1 MIRSDLGKKSG
12 DRVARVWFDRADKK
26 NAITVEM
33 YAQLGAALAAADA
46 DPQARAV
53 LLHGT
58 ADCFTAGNDVAD
70 FLNAPRGP
78 GAAPP
83 ARALFDALPRMKK
96 PVVAA
101 VGGPA
106 VGIGTTMLLHCDFVY
121 AAPNARFQLP
131 FVPLG
136 IVPEFGSTLLL
147 PLIAG
152 YQRAARLLLLG
163 QPFTAQEACEA
174 GIVTEVVPQEKLIDH
189 AFHVASLL
197 AALPP
202 ESVRLTKRLMKARY
216 AEALAAAIEEETR
229 IFSERLGSP
238 EAKEALS
245 AFLEKRKPDFS
256 RF

>member
-1 MIRSDLGKKSG
+1 MIRSDLGKKGG
-12 DRVARVWFDRADKK
+12 DRVARIWFDRADKK

-33 YAQLGAALAAADA
+33 YAMLGAALAAADA

-53 LLHGT
+53 LLHGS

-70 FLNAPRGP
+70 FLNAPRTP
-78 GAAPP
+78 GASP
-83 ARALFDALPRMKK
+83 ARALFEALPRMKK

-136 IVPEFGSTLLL
+136 IVPEVGSTLLL

-152 YQRAARLLLLG
+152 YQRAAMLLLLG
-163 QPFTAQEACEA
+163 QPFTAQQAYEA
-174 GIVTEVVPQEKLIDH
+174 GIVTEVVAQEKLLDH
-189 AFHVASLL
+189 SLEIARALAS
-197 AALPP
+197 LPP
-202 ESVRLTKRLMKARY
+202 ESIRLTKRLMKARY
-216 AEALAAAIEEETR
+216 AEALAAAIDEETR
-229 IFSERLGSP
+229 IFTERLGSP

>member
-1 MIRSDLGKKSG
+1 LIKSETSG
-12 DRVARVWFDRADKK
+12 RVARIRFDRIDKK
-26 NAITVEM
+26 NALTAEM
-33 YAQLGAALAAADA
+33 YAMLGGALAAAEA
-46 DPQARAV
+46 DPAVRAV

-58 ADCFTAGNDVAD
+58 AECFTAGNDVGD
-70 FLNAPRGP
+70 FLKRPSG
-78 GAAPP
+78 GVPP
-83 ARALFDALPRMKK
+83 AKALFDVLPTMAK

-106 VGIGTTMLLHCDFVY
+106 IGIGSTMLLHCDLVY

-136 IVPEFGSTLLL
+136 IVPEFGSTFLL

-152 YQRAARLLLLG
+152 YQRAAELLLLG
-163 QPFTAQEACEA
+163 QPFTAQKAYEA
-174 GIVTEVVPQEKLIDH
+174 GIVTEVIPQEKLIEH
-189 AFHVASLL
+189 SFQIAASL
-197 AALPP
+197 ASLPP
-202 ESVRLTKRLMKARY
+202 ESIRLTKRLMKARHGTT
-216 AEALAAAIEEETR
+216 LAATIEEEMR
-229 IFSERLGSP
+229 IFGERLHSP

>member
-1 MIRSDLGKKSG
+1 MIRSETAG
-12 DRVARVWFDRADKK
+12 RVARIRFDRLDKK
-26 NAITVEM
+26 NAITAEM

-46 DPQARAV
+46 DAQVRAV
-53 LLHGT
+53 LLHGA

-70 FLNAPRGP
+70 FLNVQRKP
-78 GAAPP
+78 GASP
-83 ARALFDALPRMKK
+83 ARALFDALPNMKK

-106 VGIGTTMLLHCDFVY
+106 VGIGSTMLLHCDLVF

-136 IVPEFGSTLLL
+136 IVPEFGSTFLL

-152 YQRAARLLLLG
+152 YQRAAKLLLLG
-163 QPFTAQEACEA
+163 QPFTAQEALDA
-174 GIVTEVVPQEKLIDH
+174 GIVTAVVADVIGEAEK
-189 AFHVASLL
+189 AANAL

-202 ESVRLTKRLMKARY
+202 ESIRLTKRLMRARY
-216 AEALAAAIEEETR
+216 AETLAATIDEETR
-229 IFSERLGSP
+229 IFTERLSSP
-238 EAKEALS
+238 EAKEAMS

>member
-1 MIRSDLGKKSG
+1 LIKSEIFGRIARIR
-12 DRVARVWFDRADKK
+12 FDRIDKK

-33 YAQLGAALAAADA
+33 YRQLGAALAAAEA
-46 DPQARAV
+46 DPKVRAV

-70 FLNAPRGP
+70 FLNVRREP
-78 GAAPP
+78 GSSP
-83 ARALFDALPRMKK
+83 ARALFDVLPHMKK

-106 VGIGTTMLLHCDFVY
+106 VGIGSTMLLHCDLVY

-136 IVPEFGSTLLL
+136 IVPEFGSTFLL

-152 YQRAARLLLLG
+152 YQRAAKLLLLG
-163 QPFTAQEACEA
+163 RPFTAQEAHEA
-174 GIVTEVVPQEKLIDH
+174 GIVTAVVEDVIGEAEK
-189 AFHVASLL
+189 AAAAL
-197 AALPP
+197 AELPP
-202 ESVRLTKRLMKARY
+202 ESIRLTKRLMKQRY
-216 AEALAAAIEEETR
+216 GDTLAATIDEETR
-229 IFSERLGSP
+229 IFTERLSSP
-238 EAKEALS
+238 EAKEAMS

-256 RF
+256 RFS

>member
-1 MIRSDLGKKSG
+1 MSAPILCSSRE
-12 DRVARVWFDRADKK
+12 RVARIEIARPEKK
-26 NAITVEM
+26 NALTPEM
-33 YAQLGAALAAADA
+33 YALLGAALAAAEA
-46 DPQARAV
+46 DPQVRAV

-58 ADCFTAGNDVAD
+58 AECFTSGNDVAD
-70 FLNAPRGP
+70 FVNVPRTP
-78 GAAPP
+78 GSTP
-83 ARALFDALPRMKK
+83 ARALFEVLPAMAK

-106 VGIGTTMLLHCDFVY
+106 IGIGSTLLLHCDLVY

-136 IVPEFGSTLLL
+136 IVPEFGSTYLL
-147 PLIAG
+147 PLLAG
-152 YQRAARLLLLG
+152 YQRAAELLLLG
-163 QPFTAQEACEA
+163 QPFTAQKAHEA
-174 GIVTEVVPQEKLIDH
+174 GIVTEVVPQENLLVEAEK
-189 AFHVASLL
+189 AANAL

-202 ESVRLTKRLMKARY
+202 ESIRLTKRLMKARHG
-216 AEALAAAIEEETR
+216 APLAAAIEEETR
-229 IFSERLGSP
+229 IFGERLSSP

>member
-1 MIRSDLGKKSG
+1 LIKSEIFG
-12 DRVARVWFDRADKK
+12 RVARIRFDRIDKK

-33 YAQLGAALAAADA
+33 YRQLGAALAAAEA
-46 DPQARAV
+46 DPKVRAV

-70 FLNAPRGP
+70 FLNVRREP
-78 GAAPP
+78 GSSP
-83 ARALFDALPRMKK
+83 ARALFDVLPHMKK

-106 VGIGTTMLLHCDFVY
+106 VGIGSTMLLHCDLVY

-136 IVPEFGSTLLL
+136 IVPEFGSTFLL

-152 YQRAARLLLLG
+152 YQRAAKLLLLG
-163 QPFTAQEACEA
+163 RPFTAQEAHEA
-174 GIVTEVVPQEKLIDH
+174 GIVTAVVEDVIGEAEK
-189 AFHVASLL
+189 AAAAL
-197 AALPP
+197 AELPP
-202 ESVRLTKRLMKARY
+202 ESIRLTKRLMKQRY
-216 AEALAAAIEEETR
+216 GDTLAATIDEETR
-229 IFSERLGSP
+229 IFTERLSSP
-238 EAKEALS
+238 EAREAMS